1 MRRLCAHATA
11 PGGIRSLQ
19 EPDKLSPVA
28 SDGELLEAW
37 RAGDRGAGSELFDRH
52 FEAVRRFFASKID
65 DDHEELVQQTF
76 VACVGAKDRVD
87 PSQGFRGYL
96 FAVARSKLI
105 DRLRVRQRRGAAL
118 DPEVDSVA
126 AAGLSPS
133 AALGRTREHELLLQ
147 ALRRIPLDLQIALE
161 LYYFEGLHAPELA
174 AALAIPLG
182 TVRSRLRRG
191 LEQVRLQLDHLAST
205 PELRRSTSMQL
216 DEWAEQVQAMFADE
230 R

>member
-1 MRRLCAHATA
+1 MR
-11 PGGIRSLQ
+11 
-19 EPDKLSPVA
+19 
-28 SDGELLEAW
+28 SDSELLEAW
-37 RAGDRGAGSELFDRH
+37 RDGDRAAGSELFDRH

-76 VACVGAKDRVD
+76 MACVGAKERVV
-87 PSQGFRGYL
+87 PAQGFRGYL

-105 DRLRVRQRRGAAL
+105 DRLRARQRLGGAL

-126 AAGLSPS
+126 SAGLSPS

-147 ALRRIPLDLQIALE
+147 ALRCIAVDLQIAIE
-161 LYYFEGLHAPELA
+161 LYYFEGLRAPELA
-174 AALAIPLG
+174 EALGIPLG

-191 LEQVRLQLDHLAST
+191 LEQVRLQLDALVAS
-205 PELRRSTSMQL
+205 PDLRRSTSMQL
-216 DEWAEQVQAMFADE
+216 DEWAAQVQAMFADE

>member
-1 MRRLCAHATA
+1 MLRRRAQFDHRRG
-11 PGGIRSLQ
+11 PDNVPEVRS
-19 EPDKLSPVA
+19 DT
-28 SDGELLEAW
+28 ELLEAW

-76 VACVGAKDRVD
+76 LACVGARDRVD
-87 PSQGFRGYL
+87 PAQGFRGYL

-105 DRLRVRQRRGAAL
+105 DRLRARQRGGAAL

-147 ALRRIPLDLQIALE
+147 ALRRIPVDLQIALE

-191 LEQVRLQLDHLAST
+191 LEQVRVQLDSLVTS

-216 DEWAEQVQAMFADE
+216 DEWAAQVQAMFADG